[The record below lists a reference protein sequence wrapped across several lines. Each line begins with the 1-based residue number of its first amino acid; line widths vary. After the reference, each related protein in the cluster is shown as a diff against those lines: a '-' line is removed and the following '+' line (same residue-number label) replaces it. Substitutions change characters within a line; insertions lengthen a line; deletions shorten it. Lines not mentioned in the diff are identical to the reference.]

1 MLCHCDA
8 CGETYDLNLVGV
20 RCVYCG
26 ALRCHPVEP
35 KTISDYGQKEGRV
48 SAAYA
53 K

>member
-26 ALRCHPVEP
+26 ALSCHPVEP
-35 KTISDYGQKEGRV
+35 EAVQEQGQKDVCVQASFAE
-48 SAAYA
+48 
-53 K
+53 